1 MPGVDTSSIKA
12 VLGPTNTGKTYL
24 AIERMLGH
32 ESGMMGFPLRLL
44 ARENYDRV
52 VRLRGAGAVA
62 LITGEERI
70 VPPRPRYFLCTTEAM
85 PLDRRVAFLGLDEIQ
100 LCADPERGHIF
111 THRLL
116 HARGTAETMLLGAE
130 TIAPLIRQLV
140 PEAVF
145 ERRER
150 FSRLSYAGYKKLT
163 RLPPRSAVIAF
174 SAAQVYAL
182 AELLRRQ
189 RGGTAVVLGA
199 LSPRTRNAQ
208 VAMYEAGEVDYL
220 VATDAIG
227 MGLNMA
233 IDHVAFS
240 SLAKFDGHGMRRL
253 HANEIGQ
260 IAGRAGR
267 HMADGTFGP
276 TAELEP
282 FEPELVRALEE
293 HQFENLRHLNWR
305 STDLDFASLDT
316 LKASLEAPPPSPL
329 LRRARAADDYLAL
342 TAMMADAEI
351 RDMAT
356 GFDKVRLLW
365 DVCQVPD
372 FGRDMHDGHRRL
384 VARLF
389 RFLAGPGVIPE
400 EFVARAVGRLDRTD
414 GDIDTLVGRIA
425 HVRTW
430 TYVSHRGDW
439 LADADGWQERARAL
453 EDKLS
458 DALHERLTQRFVDR
472 KTAVLVRRLRE
483 REQLVAA
490 VTRDR
495 RVVIEGEEVGRLD
508 GFRFVA
514 ADAEVAGSSQLMSST
529 NRAMREAL
537 DRELVAFEAA
547 PDAAFTLDAAT
558 GDIVW
563 DGAAIARL
571 ARGAEA
577 LAPRIEVVPTDLLD
591 ASARERVRRRLAGW
605 LEARLR
611 ADLAPLYALRDA
623 PLAGAARG
631 IAFRAVEGMGCA
643 AGDGSAGQM
652 RKLSDADRKMLTQ
665 LGLRCGVETVYLPPM
680 LKGRVRPLKALLWLL
695 QHDAAPDPGAP
706 IRLPDGGATSLVRE
720 PNRPDGWY
728 LALGFC
734 PAGPLAVRA
743 DLLERLLAD
752 VRRGTREG
760 PLPVTVPMMTTI
772 GAAPEAFADVV
783 RAFGYA
789 VRTRAAE
796 AAADPAG
803 ETTAE
808 QVVDAAADPASESV
822 TVLAADPQPSA
833 PAPSV
838 EDGAPAP
845 VAPDPSLDTGM
856 LVERRKPERRPRRPA
871 RRSRAAEKSLSG
883 EAQQAE
889 KTGDAAAAGNGKPKR
904 SRRRRPNKPDSGGP
918 PEAATRPSG
927 TQGEGSKPAGG
938 KKEGRHK
945 PSRPARPRY
954 DPDSPFAVLAG
965 FKFRND

>member
-1 MPGVDTSSIKA
+1 MPGADFPTIKA

-116 HARGTAETMLLGAE
+116 HARGTQETMLLGAE

-145 ERRER
+145 DRRQR

-174 SAAQVYAL
+174 SAAQVYAM

-240 SLAKFDGHGMRRL
+240 SLAKYDGHGMRRL

-276 TAELEP
+276 TADLDP
-282 FEPELVRALEE
+282 FEPELVRALED

-305 STDLDFASLDT
+305 STDLDFASLDA
-316 LKASLEAPPPSPL
+316 LKLTLEAPPPSPVL
-329 LRRARAADDYLAL
+329 KRARAAEDYRAL
-342 TAMMADAEI
+342 VAMMAEPAVREL
-351 RDMAT
+351 AT
-356 GFDKVRLLW
+356 GFDRVRLLW

-372 FGRDMHDGHRRL
+372 FGRDMHDGHHRL
-384 VARLF
+384 VSRLY
-389 RFLAGPGVIPE
+389 RFLAGGGVVPE
-400 EFVARAVGRLDRTD
+400 EFVARAVNRLDRTD

-430 TYVSHRGDW
+430 TYVAHRGDW
-439 LADADGWQERARAL
+439 LGDAEGWQSRAREL

-472 KTAVLVRRLRE
+472 KAAVLVRRLRE
-483 REQLVAA
+483 RETLLAA

-495 RVVIEGEEVGRLD
+495 RIIVEGEEVGRLD
-508 GFRFVA
+508 GFRFEPV
-514 ADAEVAGSSQLMSST
+514 DAEIAASAQLIST
-529 NRAMREAL
+529 ANRAVREAL
-537 DRELVAFEAA
+537 DNELAAFEAA
-547 PDAAFTLDAAT
+547 GDRAFSLDAAT
-558 GDIVW
+558 GRIVW

-571 ARGAEA
+571 VAGADP
-577 LAPRIEVVPTDLLD
+577 LSPQIEVLPTDLLD
-591 ASARERVRRRLAGW
+591 TTARERVRRRLVSW
-605 LEARLR
+605 LDAQLR
-611 ADLAPLYALRDA
+611 NELGPLFALRDA
-623 PLAGAARG
+623 TLVGTARG
-631 IAFRAVEGMGCA
+631 IAYRIVEGMGCA
-643 AGDGSAGQM
+643 AADGIADQF
-652 RKLSDADRKMLTQ
+652 RKLTDDDRKALAR
-665 LGLRCGVETVYLPPM
+665 LGVRSGVESVYLPIM
-680 LKGRVRPLKALLWLL
+680 LKGRVRPLKALLWTL
-695 QHDAAPDPGAP
+695 QHGGVPDTP
-706 IRLPDGGATSLVRE
+706 IVLPDGGATSLPRDAA
-720 PNRPDGWY
+720 RPAGWY

-743 DLLERLLAD
+743 DLLERLLAE
-752 VRRGTREG
+752 VRRATRSG
-760 PLPVTVPMMTTI
+760 PMSVSVATMTAI
-772 GAAPEAFADVV
+772 GAAPDAFADVL

-789 VRTRAAE
+789 VTQRSPDAAAEPDPTEPAVTEPAAAAPASPAADTVAEPVPPVAE
-796 AAADPAG
+796 AA
-803 ETTAE
+803 T
-808 QVVDAAADPASESV
+808 DAVA
-822 TVLAADPQPSA
+822 A
-833 PAPSV
+833 PALP
-838 EDGAPAP
+838 
-845 VAPDPSLDTGM
+845 DTG
-856 LVERRKPERRPRRPA
+856 LVVQRRKPERRRRPA
-871 RRSRAAEKSLSG
+871 RRKPAPAQATTADKTLSTSEQVVPEASAADAVAAE
-883 EAQQAE
+883 
-889 KTGDAAAAGNGKPKR
+889 AAAAETAGRRNGGRKRRKKGPGKASDKPAA
-904 SRRRRPNKPDSGGP
+904 GP
-918 PEAATRPSG
+918 VR
-927 TQGEGSKPAGG
+927 SKPA
-938 KKEGRHK
+938 K
-945 PSRPARPRY
+945 PRY
-954 DPDSPFAVLAG
+954 DPDSPFAKLAE
-965 FKFRND
+965 FRFRNG

>member
-1 MPGVDTSSIKA
+1 MPGVDFPTIKA

-111 THRLL
+111 TNRLL
-116 HARGTAETMLLGAE
+116 HARGTEETMLLGAQ

-140 PEAVF
+140 PEAIF
-145 ERRER
+145 DRRER

-174 SAAQVYAL
+174 SAANVYAM
-182 AELLRRQ
+182 AEMLRRQ
-189 RGGTAVVLGA
+189 RGGAAVVLGA

-240 SLAKFDGHGMRRL
+240 ALAKFDGHGMRRL

-276 TAELEP
+276 TADLDP
-282 FEPELVRALEE
+282 FEPELVRALED
-293 HQFENLRHLNWR
+293 HQFENLHRLNWR
-305 STDLDFASLDT
+305 SDDLDFSSPGA
-316 LKASLEAPPPSPL
+316 LKRSLEAPPPSHL
-329 LRRARAADDYLAL
+329 LKRARAAEDFRAL
-342 TAMMADAEI
+342 TAVMADPAI
-351 RDMAT
+351 SSLAAT
-356 GFDKVRLLW
+356 PETVRLLW

-389 RFLAGPGVIPE
+389 RFLASDNGVVPE
-400 EFVARAVGRLDRTD
+400 EFVARAVSRLDRTD

-439 LADADGWQERARAL
+439 LDDSDGWQERARAL

-472 KTAVLVRRLRE
+472 KTAVLVKRLRE
-483 REQLVAA
+483 RDTLLAA

-495 RVVIEGEEVGRLD
+495 RVVVEGEAVGRLD
-508 GFRFVA
+508 GFRFEPS
-514 ADAEVAGSSQLMSST
+514 DAEIAASTHLMSSA
-529 NRAMREAL
+529 NRVVRETL
-537 DRELVAFEAA
+537 DGELVAFEAA
-547 PDAAFTLDAAT
+547 QDAAFTLDAAS
-558 GDIVW
+558 GHIVW

-571 ARGAEA
+571 AAGGDI
-577 LAPRIEVVPTDLLD
+577 LGPRIEVLPSDLLD
-591 ASARERVRRRLAGW
+591 SAARERVRRRLAVW
-605 LEARLR
+605 LDSDLR
-611 ADLAPLYALRDA
+611 KRLAPLYALRDA
-623 PLAGAARG
+623 ALTGAARG
-631 IAFRAVEGMGCA
+631 IAYRIVEGMGCA
-643 AGDGSAGQM
+643 AANDVAGQM
-652 RKLSDADRKMLTQ
+652 RKLPQDDRSALAR
-665 LGLRCGVETVYLPPM
+665 LGVRSGVETVYLPVM
-680 LKGRVRPLKALLWLL
+680 LKGRVRPLKALLWSLL
-695 QHDAAPDPGAP
+695 HDGDQEKGRTIA
-706 IRLPDGGATSLVRE
+706 LPDGGSTSLPRD
-720 PNRPDGWY
+720 RDLPDTWY

-734 PAGPLAVRA
+734 PAGPLVVRA

-752 VRRGTREG
+752 VRRATREG
-760 PLPVTVPMMTTI
+760 AMAVTAEMMTAI
-772 GAAPEAFADVV
+772 GTSPEVFADVL

-789 VRTRAAE
+789 VTVGE
-796 AAADPAG
+796 AG
-803 ETTAE
+803 
-808 QVVDAAADPASESV
+808 
-822 TVLAADPQPSA
+822 L
-833 PAPSV
+833 
-838 EDGAPAP
+838 
-845 VAPDPSLDTGM
+845 
-856 LVERRKPERRPRRPA
+856 LVHRRKPAPRRHRPA
-871 RRSRAAEKSLSG
+871 G
-883 EAQQAE
+883 
-889 KTGDAAAAGNGKPKR
+889 AAASKPESAGTTADNTLAPQEKKKEDRKHRGSGKK
-904 SRRRRPNKPDSGGP
+904 
-918 PEAATRPSG
+918 A
-927 TQGEGSKPAGG
+927 QGEGKVKS
-938 KKEGRHK
+938 
-945 PSRPARPRY
+945 SRPRY
-954 DPDSPFAVLAG
+954 DPDSPFAKLRELRFG
-965 FKFRND
+965 NG